1 MHLFLLMLI
10 SFIFVVFQI
19 VLTGV
24 VDEYRKSVGGE
35 SRISAAWYIIMATI
49 HLYVLALGFG
59 VLLS

>member
-1 MHLFLLMLI
+1 MLI

-24 VDEYRKSVGGE
+24 VDEYKKSVGGE